1 MTTISVKASA
11 GSPTSSPDPVVSASD
26 ATGDILFEGPHGSW
40 PSPLTAEVIAAGG
53 VGLGGPAVRPGPS
66 GDEIWWSELRPA
78 EAGRVVLCR
87 RLPDGTVA
95 DALPEGL
102 SARTRVHEYGG
113 GAWWF
118 AGDRVV
124 VNNWGDQRLYT
135 YDPDDLDAEPVA
147 ITPEPEVSHGWR
159 HADGVATP
167 DGEWLVC
174 VREDHHDLPPGS
186 HEPRNE
192 IVAVPLDGSA
202 EPHVVVTGPDFVAAP
217 RVSPEGRWL
226 SWIEWNHPDMP
237 WDATELKAAPLF
249 DAARLGNTRVIAG
262 GRGGN
267 AVGGGVSIVG
277 PNWTSDGRLVFS
289 SDQTGWWNLLRWRP
303 ESDEIETLT
312 SLDDGEIGGPPWV
325 FGRQDWVELGD
336 GTLGCV
342 VTRKAIETV
351 CRIVDGAP
359 IDVGLGLTAIGGL
372 AASGDDLVVLGAIP
386 TGSPGIGTIG
396 PDGTRGLVRMPNDLG
411 IDDSWFSEGEALELA
426 VGDTVT
432 HAFVY
437 PPSRRARAA
446 TDGPPPLVVVGHGGP
461 TAHSQLTLNLKVQ
474 YWTTRG
480 FAVADVNYRGSTGFG
495 TAYRRQLDGAWGI
508 ADVEDCI
515 AVARS
520 LAADRRVDPARMAIR
535 GGSAGGL
542 TVLRALQTSDVF
554 SAGTSLY
561 GVADLEALASDTHK
575 FEARYLDGLVAP
587 FPSGKA
593 VYDERSPI
601 NHVDDLSSPMLVMQG
616 SEDEIV
622 PPSQSQAIVAALAA
636 KGVPHAYLEFEGE
649 QHGFRQAPN
658 VIRSFEAELWFYGR
672 VFGFEP
678 ADAIE
683 PVAGAVGLG

>member
-1 MTTISVKASA
+1 M
-11 GSPTSSPDPVVSASD
+11 SD
-26 ATGDILFEGPHGSW
+26 ATTQDTDVFEGPYGSW
-40 PSPLTAEVIAAGG
+40 PSPLTAAVIAAGG
-53 VGLGGPAVRPGPS
+53 IGLGGPAVRSGPN
-66 GDEIWWSELRPA
+66 GDEVWWSEFRPA

-87 RLPDGTVA
+87 RLPDGTVE
-95 DALPEGL
+95 DALPAGL

-118 AGDRVV
+118 AGNDVI
-124 VNNWGDQRLYT
+124 VNNWGDQRLYRF
-135 YDPDDLDAEPVA
+135 DPDADPTDPESAGPVA
-147 ITPEPEVSHGWR
+147 ISPEPEIEHGWR
-159 HADGVATP
+159 HADGVTTP
-167 DGEWLVC
+167 DGAWIVC
-174 VREDHHDLPPGS
+174 VREDHHDLATTSAGGAAPAPA
-186 HEPRNE
+186 NE
-192 IVAVPLDGSA
+192 IVALPVDGSA
-202 EPHVVVTGPDFVAAP
+202 EPVVVVTGPDFVAAP

-249 DAARLGNTRVIAG
+249 DGARLGNTKIIAG

-289 SDQTGWWNLLRWRP
+289 TDQTGWWNLARWRP
-303 ESDEIETLT
+303 ESDEIEQLT
-312 SLDDGEIGGPPWV
+312 SLDDAEIGRPPWV
-325 FGRQDWVELGD
+325 FGTQAFVELGD
-336 GTLGCV
+336 GSLGV
-342 VTRKAIETV
+342 IVTRRAVDTV
-351 CRIVDGAP
+351 HRLEDGELV
-359 IDVGLGLTAIGGL
+359 DVGLGLTSVGGM
-372 AASGDDLVVLGAIP
+372 AASGAELVVLGSIP
-386 TGSPGIGTIG
+386 TGSPGIGTIA
-396 PDGTRGLVRMPNDLG
+396 PDGTRGLIRLPNDLG
-411 IDDSWFSEGEALELA
+411 VDDSWFSEGEAVELA
-426 VGDTVT
+426 VGDAVT

-437 PPSRRARAA
+437 PPSARGRS
-446 TDGPPPLVVVGHGGP
+446 TDDGPPPLVVVGHGGP
-461 TAHSQLTLNLKVQ
+461 TAHSMLTLNLKVQ

-495 TAYRRQLDGAWGI
+495 TEYRRQLDGAWGI

-515 AVARS
+515 AVARA
-520 LAADRRVDPARMAIR
+520 LASDRRADPARLAIR

-542 TVLRALQTSDVF
+542 TVLRALQTSEVF

-587 FPSGKA
+587 FPEGKA

-622 PPSQSQAIVAALAA
+622 PPSQSHAIVAALAA
-636 KGVPHAYLEFEGE
+636 KGIPHAYLEFEGE

-672 VFGFEP
+672 VFGFTP
-678 ADAIE
+678 ADELE
-683 PVAGAVGLG
+683 PVEGAVGLD

>member
-1 MTTISVKASA
+1 MSDASA
-11 GSPTSSPDPVVSASD
+11 EHTDV
-26 ATGDILFEGPHGSW
+26 FEGPYGSW
-40 PSPLTAEVIAAGG
+40 PSPLTAAVIAAGG
-53 VGLGGPAVRPGPS
+53 VGLGGPAVRSGPS

-87 RLPDGTVA
+87 RLPDGTVE
-95 DALPEGL
+95 DALPADL

-118 AGDRVV
+118 AGSDVI
-124 VNNWGDQRLYT
+124 VNHWGDQRLYR
-135 YDPDDLDAEPVA
+135 YDPDDPSAEPVA
-147 ITPEPEVSHGWR
+147 ITPEPEVAHGWR

-167 DGEWLVC
+167 DGAWLIC

-192 IVAVPLDGSA
+192 IVALPLDGSV
-202 EPHVVVTGPDFVAAP
+202 EPHVVVAGPDFVAAP

-249 DAARLGNTRVIAG
+249 DGARLGNEKVIAG
-262 GRGGN
+262 GRDGN

-277 PNWTSDGRLVFS
+277 PDWTSNGRLVFS
-289 SDQTGWWNLLRWRP
+289 SDQTGWWNLQRWRP
-303 ESDEIETLT
+303 ESGDVEQLT
-312 SLDDGEIGGPPWV
+312 ELDDAEIGVPPWV
-325 FGRQDWVELGD
+325 FGMRAWTELAD
-336 GTLGCV
+336 GSLGCV
-342 VTRKAIETV
+342 VTRRAIDAV
-351 CRIVDGAP
+351 HRVDDGELT
-359 IDVGLGLTAIGGL
+359 DVGLGLTHVDGL
-372 AASGDDLVVLGAIP
+372 AASGDDLVVLGSTP

-396 PDGTRGLVRMPNDLG
+396 ADGTRGLVRAPNDLG
-411 IDDSWFSEGEALELA
+411 VDDSWFSAGEAMELA
-426 VGDTVT
+426 VGNAVT

-437 PPSRRARAA
+437 PPSSRGRAM

-461 TAHSQLTLNLKVQ
+461 TARAGLTLNLKVQ

-495 TAYRRQLDGAWGI
+495 TAYRRQLNGSWGI
-508 ADVEDCI
+508 ADVDDCI
-515 AVARS
+515 AVARA

-542 TVLRALQTSDVF
+542 TVLRALQTSEVF

-587 FPSGKA
+587 YPEGKA
-593 VYDERSPI
+593 IYDERSPI

-672 VFGFEP
+672 VFGFDP
-678 ADAIE
+678 ADSIE
-683 PVAGAVGLG
+683 PVAGAVDLG